1 MNLPNKLTLLR
12 ILIIPIIIVV
22 SLINSLQ
29 NIKIGGD
36 FYITL
41 QNLIILVLF
50 AIASFTDF
58 LDGNIARKRNLVTD
72 FGKFMDPL
80 ADKLLVM
87 SALIIALEQ
96 GKFVCF
102 NIGLG
107 FVVII
112 ILAREFMVTGIRLIA
127 SGSSHKVI
135 AASKLGKYKTATQM
149 IMIIFILFTYPQS
162 VAFEVFKLVIIAI
175 PFILTVVSG
184 VDYFMKNKDIILKD
198 K

>member
-12 ILIIPIIIVV
+12 ILIIPIIIII
-22 SLINSLQ
+22 SLINAL
-29 NIKIGGD
+29 NINIGSD
-36 FYITL
+36 FSITL

-96 GKFVCF
+96 GRF
-102 NIGLG
+102 NVFGLGLG

-149 IMIIFILFTYPQS
+149 IMIIFILFNYPNQ
-162 VAFEVFKLVIIAI
+162 VGFEIFKLVIIAI
-175 PFILTVVSG
+175 PFILTVISG